1 MAMVSE
7 AGLLEQLHWRYATK
21 RFEPGRKIPP
31 ATWDTLEQALVL
43 SPSSYGL
50 QPWKFIVIQD
60 AALRE
65 KLQTVSWNQTQVTEC
80 PHYVVFAVR
89 RKMTEAQV
97 DRFIARTAEVRGIT
111 VESIK
116 FYRDMILG
124 DVVHG
129 PRGAVAQEWA
139 ARQAYIALGG
149 LMTAAALL
157 GVDACPMEGLN
168 PLAYDD
174 ILGLANSE
182 FATVMACALGYR
194 SSADKYA
201 SLAKVRYPASEVIE
215 HR

>member
-1 MAMVSE
+1 MAVMSE
-7 AGLLEQLHWRYATK
+7 AELLEQLRWRYATK
-21 RFEPGRKIPP
+21 RFDTNRKLP
-31 ATWDTLEQALVL
+31 AEVWYALEQALVL

-60 AALRE
+60 AALRQ
-65 KLQTVSWNQTQVTEC
+65 KLQTVSWNQAQVTEC
-80 PHYVVFAVR
+80 SHYVVFAVR
-89 RKMTEAQV
+89 RKMTETLV

-116 FYRDMILG
+116 FYRDMMLG

-139 ARQAYIALGG
+139 ARQSYIALGG

-157 GVDACPMEGLN
+157 GVDACPMEGLD

-215 HR
+215 YR

>member
-1 MAMVSE
+1 MAVVSE
-7 AGLLEQLHWRYATK
+7 TALLEQLHWRYATK
-21 RFEPGRKIPP
+21 RFDLSRKLPTE
-31 ATWDTLEQALVL
+31 TWEALAQTLVL

-60 AALRE
+60 AALRQ
-65 KLQTVSWNQTQVTEC
+65 KLQTVSWNQAQVTEC
-80 PHYVVFAVR
+80 SHYVVFAVR

-97 DRFIARTAEVRGIT
+97 DRFIQRTAEVRGIT

-139 ARQAYIALGG
+139 ARQSYIALGD

-157 GVDACPMEGLN
+157 GVDACPMEGLD

-174 ILGLANSE
+174 ILGLDNSE

-201 SLAKVRYPASEVIE
+201 NLAKVRYPASEVIE
-215 HR
+215 YR